1 MLTLITPQSTNL
13 HPLLSS
19 LPLPY
24 TPPTSPDSALPLR
37 VRADSLPIFL
47 AGDEAVVGGRAD
59 MLLDNVTHRE
69 FLVAAREEL
78 LAVWAVVFG
87 GCDAAHW
94 RFGVCISECY
104 AIARRRV
111 GLDV

>member
-1 MLTLITPQSTNL
+1 MLTLITPLQSTNL

-19 LPLPY
+19 LPLPH
-24 TPPTSPDSALPLR
+24 TPPTSPDPTLPLR
-37 VRADSLPIFL
+37 VRADSLPISL

-78 LAVWAVVFG
+78 LAVWAVVSG
-87 GCDAAHW
+87 GCDAAHNP
-94 RFGVCISECY
+94 FGVLVLE
-104 AIARRRV
+104 
-111 GLDV
+111 